1 MSFQIAAGISAHIAK
16 LQKCRKASSSSI
28 LVIQGLQPERIICY
42 HSIEERWHAEVYF
55 AQVNTGLNPVSPVL
69 PDSDLLPGV

>member
-1 MSFQIAAGISAHIAK
+1 
-16 LQKCRKASSSSI
+16 LQKCRNAISSSI
-28 LVIQGLQPERIICY
+28 PVVQGLQLEPIICY
-42 HSIEERWHAEVYF
+42 RSIEERRHAEVYF